1 METSTTNPSTTD
13 TTSTT
18 QPTSSST
25 STSTTTTTDT
35 GTGSTGTSVDITPLL
50 DKMEYHNE
58 ISLVQTGFLFAILVA
73 MAFHLVLNGGFRK

>member
-1 METSTTNPSTTD
+1 METSTTNPSITD

-25 STSTTTTTDT
+25 S
-35 GTGSTGTSVDITPLL
+35 VDITPLL
-50 DKMEYHNE
+50 DKMEYYNE